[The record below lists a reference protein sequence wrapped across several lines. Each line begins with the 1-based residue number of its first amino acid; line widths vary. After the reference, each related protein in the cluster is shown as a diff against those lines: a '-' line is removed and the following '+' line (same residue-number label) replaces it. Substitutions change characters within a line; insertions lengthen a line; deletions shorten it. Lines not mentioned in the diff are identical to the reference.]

1 MSITIR
7 ESAQVVELLTPDVIA
22 RICELSFKEGRGHL
36 SHHEQNELELISSV
50 DHHLSNK
57 ASSRLNDLMISA
69 YKLGELVTR
78 GEA

>member
-1 MSITIR
+1 MSAVV
-7 ESAQVVELLTPDVIA
+7 AQLLTPDVVS
-22 RICELSFKEGRGHL
+22 RISELSFKEGQGNL

-50 DHHLSNK
+50 DHHLRNN

-69 YKLGELVTR
+69 YKLGELVAR